1 MVSKWIFLLKFFE
14 NYICAA
20 GIIWPHRVC
29 GIGIEGRVWSGSL
42 VFAQCYRVFTSDEG
56 SVCLISGA
64 RVQARGKAKVRLCCV
79 TLVTLSTKYI
89 KSQNGSQP
97 WQTQLGH
104 LLICQI
110 STDDTQSF
118 PFTAYPNPSTWT
130 PPSWQDEMLGGR
142 VFVDHGDSQC
152 WWSGLSK
159 HHLDTG
165 RTLGTLRT
173 TNNRGDAH

>member
-89 KSQNGSQP
+89 KSQNRSQP
-97 WQTQLGH
+97 WQTQLGY
-104 LLICQI
+104 LLNCQ

-118 PFTAYPNPSTWT
+118 LFTASPYPSTWT
-130 PPSWQDEMLGGR
+130 PPSWQDQMLGAGFMLTM
-142 VFVDHGDSQC
+142 VTPVC

-173 TNNRGDAH
+173 TNNGGDAH